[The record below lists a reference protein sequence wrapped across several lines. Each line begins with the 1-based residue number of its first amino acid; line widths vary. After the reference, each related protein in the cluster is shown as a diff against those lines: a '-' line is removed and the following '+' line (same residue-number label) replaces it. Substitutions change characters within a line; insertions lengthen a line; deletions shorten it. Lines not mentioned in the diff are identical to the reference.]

1 MEKKIHNHELPLYRK
16 ILLFSFFIT
25 FLVMLST
32 AGVSFYSQTDEL
44 KSGLTEQAVGV
55 ASLWSATISPDDLK
69 KAIKIHDKNEL
80 VIRRLK
86 DIVSMVHDRESSLL
100 EGYLISANCHKNN
113 KVTIIASSDRFENLG
128 LGIFKQF
135 SAGPEFLTEYKKAF
149 VEKKITSTRPY
160 HDSFGYWITAFSPV
174 IDRDGKVAGI
184 LAIDVDA
191 SKIESYKRKLAAY
204 LFFSFIG
211 AMVIVYFTLKW
222 GLRRVLSPVGD
233 IIQGMNA
240 VSAGDFNVRLQIKD
254 QSELMAV
261 SQRFNLMTEQLSL
274 LFQRV
279 SDTYKD
285 LGSIPDKIGDVQ
297 QFEEAIDEMD
307 RIIAKTKLEKELQR
321 AEKMNAIGQLAASVA
336 HEIRNPMTVVKGFL
350 QIFLSKDHLSQE
362 ELSYIKLMLDELNRA
377 ELIINDYLSLA
388 KPDFDSI
395 EKIEANDLASNVM
408 ELMNSF
414 AMMYTNIEL
423 NTILIDDV
431 WLKGNQNELKQV
443 LINIVKNGI
452 EALETRGSLTMT
464 VKESALYGI
473 FEIRDTGSGMTDEEI
488 RKIGSAFYSLKEKGT
503 GIGLMVCYQIVER
516 MKGRIEVS
524 SKIGEGTTFSIFI
537 PKWEE
542 Q

>member
-1 MEKKIHNHELPLYRK
+1 
-16 ILLFSFFIT
+16 
-25 FLVMLST
+25 
-32 AGVSFYSQTDEL
+32 
-44 KSGLTEQAVGV
+44 
-55 ASLWSATISPDDLK
+55 
-69 KAIKIHDKNEL
+69 
-80 VIRRLK
+80 
-86 DIVSMVHDRESSLL
+86 
-100 EGYLISANCHKNN
+100 
-113 KVTIIASSDRFENLG
+113 
-128 LGIFKQF
+128 
-135 SAGPEFLTEYKKAF
+135 
-149 VEKKITSTRPY
+149 
-160 HDSFGYWITAFSPV
+160 
-174 IDRDGKVAGI
+174 
-184 LAIDVDA
+184 
-191 SKIESYKRKLAAY
+191 
-204 LFFSFIG
+204 
-211 AMVIVYFTLKW
+211 
-222 GLRRVLSPVGD
+222 
-233 IIQGMNA
+233 
-240 VSAGDFNVRLQIKD
+240 
-254 QSELMAV
+254 
-261 SQRFNLMTEQLSL
+261 
-274 LFQRV
+274 
-279 SDTYKD
+279 
-285 LGSIPDKIGDVQ
+285 
-297 QFEEAIDEMD
+297 
-307 RIIAKTKLEKELQR
+307 R